1 MSRVE
6 KPSSSARLFL
16 ILLGPLIAGFVG
28 LFSEAAL
35 NVVLP
40 DFMTLFRISAATVQW
55 LTTGYLLVVGVL
67 LPMSSLLVR
76 WFTTRQLVFTV
87 LGCFL
92 VGAVVS
98 AVAVDF
104 PMLIVGRLIQGI
116 ATGILVPLIFS
127 TAIAAF
133 PPQRRGS
140 ALGLVGLVLMFAPAI
155 SPVLAGLI
163 LEIADW
169 RWIFW
174 LMLPVIMVSF
184 VVCAI
189 FLRNV
194 REITRPHVDV
204 ISIVLSTIGFGP
216 IVFGVSSAGDAGW
229 GSPMVIVALVVG
241 VAALVLFTHR
251 QLRLSEPVL
260 DVRAFAHRN
269 YALSASMIFVVGAML
284 MCTIYL
290 IPMYLEQ
297 GLALTALLAGLIMLP
312 GGVVN
317 GAVSVWAGHAAD
329 VHRPWILARLG
340 FAAAILGG
348 AVLLFI
354 GQSTPVWVL
363 IVAHCILMIGVP
375 LAMTSA
381 QTFGLNDLPHAL
393 GADGSTIISTL
404 QQVGGAIGTAVGAS
418 LLTAGRHLAAETGP
432 AATATGTR
440 LGFLFTLMSAAAG
453 LMLALLLRG
462 RPIEESA
469 GR

>member
-1 MSRVE
+1 
-6 KPSSSARLFL
+6 
-16 ILLGPLIAGFVG
+16 
-28 LFSEAAL
+28 
-35 NVVLP
+35 
-40 DFMTLFRISAATVQW
+40 
-55 LTTGYLLVVGVL
+55 
-67 LPMSSLLVR
+67 
-76 WFTTRQLVFTV
+76 
-87 LGCFL
+87 
-92 VGAVVS
+92 
-98 AVAVDF
+98 
-104 PMLIVGRLIQGI
+104 
-116 ATGILVPLIFS
+116 
-127 TAIAAF
+127 
-133 PPQRRGS
+133 
-140 ALGLVGLVLMFAPAI
+140 
-155 SPVLAGLI
+155 
-163 LEIADW
+163 
-169 RWIFW
+169 
-174 LMLPVIMVSF
+174 
-184 VVCAI
+184 
-189 FLRNV
+189 
-194 REITRPHVDV
+194 
-204 ISIVLSTIGFGP
+204 
-216 IVFGVSSAGDAGW
+216 
-229 GSPMVIVALVVG
+229 
-241 VAALVLFTHR
+241 
-251 QLRLSEPVL
+251 
-260 DVRAFAHRN
+260 
-269 YALSASMIFVVGAML
+269 
-284 MCTIYL
+284 
-290 IPMYLEQ
+290 
-297 GLALTALLAGLIMLP
+297 MLP